1 MISDSRAVENS
12 SAETADPDAVPV
24 AVVERVAAAKEC
36 GVEEIPP
43 LYRSV
48 DPDALAGLVAGG
60 GEGLRVSF
68 SHAGCQ
74 VVVDGEGR
82 VGAAR

>member
-1 MISDSRAVENS
+1 MISGSQPAEDISVEAS
-12 SAETADPDAVPV
+12 EPDAVPV
-24 AVVERVAAAKEC
+24 AVVERIAAAKEC

-60 GEGLRVSF
+60 TGGLRVSF
-68 SHAGCQ
+68 SHADCR